1 MTVRRSRLRLSE
13 WRVPAWKRPAL
24 WQGAALLV
32 ALVPALAAAYLRFAP
47 LEPLPE
53 PSAPERS
60 APPALRALTRE
71 VPDPAP
77 AERIAGANLFA
88 SGREDWPPP
97 ASAVVVADAK
107 PALDELKAALDALDK
122 FVVVA
127 IIRTG
132 EERAALLDPGDR
144 KPGDDL
150 TTLRAGD
157 EHKGWTI
164 EAVER
169 DRVEVAR
176 GDTRRTLRLGPK
188 PPPAPVAAESTGRR
202 RVEYKEVAGP
212 SRRLIIDAPISV
224 AEVRAQIMDRLAPE
238 EVRLRDMV
246 DRLLEQLEKERGEP
260 KPAAPPPPEPK
271 R

>member
-1 MTVRRSRLRLSE
+1 MSTRRSALRLAE
-13 WRVPAWKRPAL
+13 WRVPPWKRPGL
-24 WQGAALLV
+24 WQAAALSV
-32 ALVPALAAAYLRFAP
+32 ALVPCLAAAYLRFAP
-47 LEPLPE
+47 VGQLPE
-53 PSAPERS
+53 PVAPER
-60 APPALRALTRE
+60 AAMPALRTLARE
-71 VPDPAP
+71 TPDPGP
-77 AERIAGANLFA
+77 AERIAAANLFA
-88 SGREDWPPP
+88 SAREDWPPLATAI
-97 ASAVVVADAK
+97 ASGEPK

-132 EERAALLDPGDR
+132 DERAALLDPGDR

-157 EHKGWTI
+157 EHKGWTVESI
-164 EAVER
+164 ER

-176 GDTRRTLRLGPK
+176 GDTRRTLRIGPK
-188 PPPAPVAAESTGRR
+188 PPPAPVAAETSGRR

-224 AEVRAQIMDRLAPE
+224 AEVRTQLMDRLAPE
-238 EVRLRDMV
+238 EVKLRDMV
-246 DRLLEQLEKERGEP
+246 DRLLEQLETERGGP